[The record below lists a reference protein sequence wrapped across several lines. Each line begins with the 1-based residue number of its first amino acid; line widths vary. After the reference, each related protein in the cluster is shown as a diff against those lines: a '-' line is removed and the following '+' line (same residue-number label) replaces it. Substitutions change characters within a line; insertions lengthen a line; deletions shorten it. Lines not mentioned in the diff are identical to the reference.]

1 MIGEI
6 PLDRDPFR
14 VFKVWFE
21 EAARSGIQ
29 LPEAVTLATATRD
42 GRPSA
47 RMVLYKGIADGGFVV
62 FTNYESR
69 KAREMDVNPNV
80 ALVFYWARLNRQL
93 RIEGRAERSSLE
105 LSSEYFATRPR
116 ESQLG
121 AWASPQSEEIDSR
134 EELDRRVS
142 ELDREYGHQN
152 IPCPPFWGGYVIHP
166 HTFEFWIGRDGRLHD
181 RFLYQRS
188 GPTWTI
194 TRLAP

>member
-1 MIGEI
+1 VIEEI

-21 EAARSGIQ
+21 EATRSGIQ
-29 LPEAVTLATATRD
+29 LPEAITLATATRD

-47 RMVLYKGIADGGFVV
+47 RMVLYKGIADGGLVV

-80 ALVFYWARLNRQL
+80 ALVFYWARLGRQI

-121 AWASPQSEEIDSR
+121 AWASPQSEEIESR
-134 EELDRRVS
+134 EELERSVN

-181 RFLYQRS
+181 RFLYKRS
-188 GPTWTI
+188 GPGWDI

>member
-6 PLDRDPFR
+6 TLDRDPYR

-21 EAARSGIQ
+21 EAARTGIQ
-29 LPEAVTLATATRD
+29 LPDAATLATATRD

-47 RMVLYKGIADGGFVV
+47 RMVLYKGISDGGFLI

-80 ALVFYWARLNRQL
+80 ALDFHWARLGRQI
-93 RIEGRAERSSLE
+93 RIEGRAHRSSPE
-105 LSSEYFATRPR
+105 MSSEYFATRPR

-121 AWASPQSEEIDSR
+121 AWASPQSEEIESR
-134 EELDRRVS
+134 EELDQRVN
-142 ELDREYGHQN
+142 ELDREYAQRE

-166 HTFEFWIGRDGRLHD
+166 HSFEFWIGRDGRLHD
-181 RFLYQRS
+181 RFLYKLEGRD
-188 GPTWTI
+188 WTI
-194 TRLAP
+194 ARLAP